1 MKLQLLGFENAIEIL
16 CSTAEGAAVSLQVL
30 HAYAWPR
37 GARPSRSVNPLFHA
51 RLYLKTTT
59 PV

>member
-37 GARPSRSVNPLFHA
+37 GARPSLSVNPLVHA
-51 RLYLKTTT
+51 RLLDES
-59 PV
+59 